1 MDTNDTDMKS
11 MFSNLMKNAQKFQEN
26 LAGAY
31 QNLAEKNKDKLIE
44 GKAGGGLA
52 KVYVNVKLQVVKI
65 DPSPELFKESPEVVC
80 ELIAAATNSALQEAQ
95 KAIKEEMLSVT
106 KQMGLPADLMPGA
119 K

>member
-1 MDTNDTDMKS
+1 MDSKDGDMKS

-26 LAGAY
+26 MAGAY

-44 GKAGGGLA
+44 GQAGGGLA
-52 KVYVNVKLQVVKI
+52 KAYVNVKLQVVKI
-65 DPSPELFKESPEVVC
+65 EPNPELFKESPEIIC

-95 KAIKEEMLSVT
+95 KTIKEEMLAVT
-106 KQMGLPADLMPGA
+106 KQMGLPADLVPG